1 MKENL
6 YAWIKNLAVFYL
18 LFTMVL
24 HLVPAGKYEK
34 YVRFFMGLLLILI
47 LLIPVFTLFG
57 KAEELGESF
66 QLLYDKKEEERK
78 VQEGENLQKMFIWKS
93 LEQQL
98 EEEIAE
104 DLMKK
109 DMKVEKVE
117 VLIEGENIKA
127 VLYLQSE
134 PDQELERRLETARS
148 RLKKINR
155 TQWITL
161 FLVGLLLGV
170 IAVPTEK
177 KTGSDNRVGNA
188 AREEIQEQGNASALE
203 QRLQQVLSD
212 VEGVGKVQVMLMTGN
227 EKSTFGFG
235 NDNSELITG
244 VLIAAQGADDP
255 VTVREIQQAVMAL
268 FQVEAHRIKVIKM
281 I

>member
-109 DMKVEKVE
+109 NMKVEKVE
-117 VLIEGENIKA
+117 VLIEVEIIKA

-134 PDQELERRLETARS
+134 PDQELERRLKDE
-148 RLKKINR
+148 
-155 TQWITL
+155 
-161 FLVGLLLGV
+161 LLGKWGILAGNCQIQV
-170 IAVPTEK
+170 K
-177 KTGSDNRVGNA
+177 KNKSDTVDHTFSGGTSSGGN
-188 AREEIQEQGNASALE
+188 S
-203 QRLQQVLSD
+203 S
-212 VEGVGKVQVMLMTGN
+212 
-227 EKSTFGFG
+227 SY
-235 NDNSELITG
+235 
-244 VLIAAQGADDP
+244 
-255 VTVREIQQAVMAL
+255 
-268 FQVEAHRIKVIKM
+268 
-281 I
+281 